1 MLIGNMKTPVL
12 YLTAV
17 ALIAL
22 TIPFHSPAAEV
33 AKEGAEVGKWTMDY
47 ESATKLAKEKKLP
60 LLLNFTG
67 SDWCGWCKLMDGN
80 VYAKPEWSEFAAK
93 NLVLV
98 TIDFPQ
104 DKTIVPPRFVSKN
117 EELKGKF
124 GIRGFPTYVILD
136 SDAETKLGQLGAGQ
150 DKTPESFIK
159 EVEGALR
166 FRQASIDAKVAALG
180 TEKGAEYK
188 AAMEGVKKAES
199 ALRDWI
205 GTGPQKNAENDKK
218 YEAFKKDIL
227 DAHAKIDSF

>member
-1 MLIGNMKTPVL
+1 MNVISPCLAV
-12 YLTAV
+12 V

-22 TIPFHSPAAEV
+22 TAPFSSPASEV

-47 ESATKLAKEKKLP
+47 EAATKLAKDKKLP

-80 VYAKPEWSEFAAK
+80 VYAKSEWNEFAAK

-104 DKTIVPPRFVSKN
+104 DKSIVPPRFVAKN

-124 GIRGFPTYVILD
+124 GIRGFPSYVILD
-136 SDAETKLGQLGAGQ
+136 SDADTKLGQLGAGQ

-159 EVEGALR
+159 EVEGVLR
-166 FRQASIDAKVAALG
+166 FRQANIDSKVAALG
-180 TEKGAEYK
+180 ATKGAEYK
-188 AAMEGVKKAES
+188 AAMDGVKKAES

-205 GTGPQKNAENDKK
+205 GTGPQKNAENDQKF
-218 YEAFKKDIL
+218 EVFKKGIL
-227 DAHAKIDSF
+227 DAHAKLDSF